1 MRPER
6 IQIGNDIVTLLKS
19 SSFLYFVSYKGTNV
33 QDMDKFR
40 AKLAEAGAECHVL
53 KNRVVT
59 KVAALNGLDQI
70 ASLPLKGDTACV
82 CGNGDVG
89 AVAKIIDDFANDTKG
104 VIAAKCGYYDG
115 AALSAEDVKA
125 IAGLP
130 SKDALRAQLLGLL
143 VAVPTGLVRV
153 LNAKASSIVNVINAY
168 KNKLEEAN

>member
-70 ASLPLKGDTACV
+70 ASLPLKAMKT
-82 CGNGDVG
+82 
-89 AVAKIIDDFANDTKG
+89 
-104 VIAAKCGYYDG
+104 
-115 AALSAEDVKA
+115 S
-125 IAGLP
+125 
-130 SKDALRAQLLGLL
+130 
-143 VAVPTGLVRV
+143 
-153 LNAKASSIVNVINAY
+153 
-168 KNKLEEAN
+168 